1 MEILF
6 KNKIATIYNG
16 DKVELKNG
24 NSIVPTVIELHKD
37 AVAVVA
43 KDKDNNIYLVRQH
56 RYGAGKTLV
65 EIPAGVVDEGED
77 IKTAALRELAEETGL
92 VADKIYK
99 LCEFYSSPGVLT
111 EKIHLYYAD
120 STCNLIDT
128 NSQHLDSSE
137 EIDII
142 KIPFE
147 KAVDMIN
154 SGEIEDAKTI
164 IGILYAARTRT

>member
-6 KNKIATIYNG
+6 QNKIATVMNG

-43 KDKDNNIYLVRQH
+43 VDKDNHIYLVRQH
-56 RYGAGKTLV
+56 RYGAGKTLI

-77 IKTAALRELAEETGL
+77 IEAAAMRELTEETGL

-111 EKIHLYYAD
+111 EKIHLYYVD
-120 STCNLIDT
+120 KSCNLTAT
-128 NSQHLDSSE
+128 NTQHLDPSE
-137 EIDII
+137 EIDIMR
-142 KIPFE
+142 IPLAD
-147 KAVDMIN
+147 AVKMVN
-154 SGEIEDAKTI
+154 SGEIEDAKSV
-164 IGILYAARTRT
+164 IGILYAHTRLA